1 MASPIVHFDIAGTTG
16 GPESEQHRFY
26 AGLFGWEVAPKGP
39 GYALV
44 STPDGSPD
52 GALIEAEQPSV
63 TIGVA
68 VDDLAA
74 AVERAV
80 DLGGKVT
87 MPPTDN
93 GWVVKAQV
101 SDPSG
106 NVVTL
111 IQRPTPPR

>member
-1 MASPIVHFDIAGTTG
+1 PIVHFDISGSAE
-16 GPESEQHRFY
+16 PEQQRFY
-26 AGLFGWEVAPKGP
+26 AGLFGWQVAPQGP

-44 STPDGSPD
+44 TTPDGGPN
-52 GALIEAEQPSV
+52 GALVEAEQAGV

-111 IQRPTPPR
+111 IQT

>member
-1 MASPIVHFDIAGTTG
+1 MASPIVHFDIAGTA
-16 GPESEQHRFY
+16 EAEQHRFY
-26 AGLFGWEVAPKGP
+26 AGLFGWDVTPQGP

-44 STPDGSPD
+44 STPDGSPN
-52 GALIEAEQPSV
+52 GALVEAERPGV

-68 VDDLAA
+68 VDDLAG

-80 DLGGKVT
+80 SLGGEVT

-106 NVVTL
+106 NVITL
-111 IQRPTPPR
+111 IQR